1 MEKIHHNNKYFVLTI
16 LLILFG
22 VFLIGCNGGPISIDS
37 PMIDFFI
44 ADVNT
49 IEEGESA
56 ILSWQ
61 VTDAD
66 SVTISQ
72 GIGEVNSS
80 GSHTVSPTETTT
92 YILTASNSGGSVT
105 NSAMITVNP
114 ADEEADSTIPT
125 IHSFT
130 SDYYWISPGGSAN
143 LSWEVSNADTVT
155 IEPVFG
161 EVNISGSASV
171 SPSTTTT
178 YTLTASNTFGDN
190 TAEITIMVLWEPPD
204 WWNGTPTPLPPNI
217 ESFSADKSFLTE
229 GITATLS
236 WEVSGI
242 ATVTIEPGIGE
253 VETSGT
259 HNVSPTE
266 TTTYTLTAGN
276 VEGTVTETVTIVA
289 EPVKII
295 QPGPAEG
302 KDTWVCSNYKN
313 DNNADYPSLLIGRQ
327 TGSYSKGAIRSLL
340 QFNLSSIP
348 DNAIITAAELQL
360 YQRYTRGSLDSFTIG
375 AHRITSSWQLNTV
388 TWNTN
393 TSFNSSPV
401 DTIEVSPNAGIWISW
416 NIKNLLQKWV
426 NKTINNYGVLLK
438 KTGEG
443 SGGTYI
449 VCWAADTTG
458 NPNLRPKLEISYYVP

>member
-1 MEKIHHNNKYFVLTI
+1 MKKIHHNNKYFVLII

-22 VFLIGCNGGPISIDS
+22 VFLIGCNGGPIPIDN

-49 IEEGESA
+49 IDEGESA
-56 ILSWQ
+56 TLSWQ

-66 SVTISQ
+66 SVNISH

-114 ADEEADSTIPT
+114 ADEETDSTIPK
-125 IHSFT
+125 IHSFS
-130 SDYYWISPGGSAN
+130 SDYTWISPGGSAS

-171 SPSTTTT
+171 SPSSMTT
-178 YTLTASNTFGDN
+178 YTLTASNLFGDN
-190 TAEITIMVLWEPPD
+190 TAEVTIMVLWDPPD
-204 WWNGTPTPLPPNI
+204 WWNGITILPPNI

-236 WEVSGI
+236 WEVSGV

-253 VETSGT
+253 VENSGT
-259 HNVSPTE
+259 HNVSPAE
-266 TTTYTLTAGN
+266 TTTYTLTASN
-276 VEGTVTETVTIVA
+276 VEGSVTETVTIVV

-295 QPGPAEG
+295 QPGPADG
-302 KDTWVCSNYKN
+302 KDTWVGTFKKNENYGSNEH
-313 DNNADYPSLLIGRQ
+313 LFIGRLD
-327 TGSYSKGAIRSLL
+327 GDVERALLWFDVSAIPANSVIM
-340 QFNLSSIP
+340 SA
-348 DNAIITAAELQL
+348 DLQL
-360 YQRYTRGSLDSFTIG
+360 YQYNTWGSLDSFTIG
-375 AHRITSSWQLNTV
+375 AHRINSSWQLDTV
-388 TWNTN
+388 TWDTN

-401 DTIEVSPNAGIWISW
+401 NTIEVFPTAGTWLSW
-416 NIKNLLQKWV
+416 NIINLLQKWV
-426 NKTINNYGVLLK
+426 NKTVNNYGVLLK
-438 KTGEG
+438 KTNES
-443 SGGTYI
+443 SGGTDI
-449 VCWAADTTG
+449 SCWTSRYTD
-458 NPNLRPKLEISYYVP
+458 NPSLRPKLEISYYVP

>member
-1 MEKIHHNNKYFVLTI
+1 MKKIHNNNKYFVLAA
-16 LLILFG
+16 LLILFV
-22 VFLIGCNGGPISIDS
+22 VFLIGCNGEPISIDS
-37 PMIDFFI
+37 PIIDFFI
-44 ADVNT
+44 LDVNT
-49 IEEGESA
+49 IDEGESA
-56 ILSWQ
+56 TLSWQ

-66 SVTISQ
+66 SVTISH

-105 NSAMITVNP
+105 DSVMITVNP

-130 SDYYWISPGGSAN
+130 SDYTLISPGGSTH

-155 IEPVFG
+155 IEPVLG
-161 EVNISGSASV
+161 EVSISGSAYV

-178 YTLTASNTFGDN
+178 YTLTASNAFGDN
-190 TAEITIMVLWEPPD
+190 TAEITVMVLWQLPE
-204 WWNGTPTPLPPNI
+204 WWNGTITLLPPNI
-217 ESFSADKSFLTE
+217 DSFSTDKSFLTE

-253 VETSGT
+253 VENSGT

-266 TTTYTLTAGN
+266 TTTYTITAGN
-276 VEGTVTETVTIVA
+276 GEGSVTETVTIVV

-295 QPGPAEG
+295 QPGPVDG
-302 KDTWVCSNYKN
+302 KDTWVGTSNKN
-313 DNNADYPSLLIGRQ
+313 KNYGSYESLFIGRLD
-327 TGSYSKGAIRSLL
+327 GDVERALL
-340 QFNLSSIP
+340 QFDVSAIP
-348 DNAIITAAELQL
+348 ANSVIMSADLQL
-360 YQRYTRGSLDSFTIG
+360 YQYNTWGSLDSFTIG
-375 AHRITSSWQLNTV
+375 AHRINSSWQLNTV

-401 DTIEVSPNAGIWISW
+401 NTIEVFPTAGTWLSW
-416 NIKNLLQKWV
+416 DIKNLLQKWV
-426 NKTINNYGVLLK
+426 NKTVNNYGVLLK

-443 SGGTYI
+443 SGGTDIGCLTSRYT
-449 VCWAADTTG
+449 D